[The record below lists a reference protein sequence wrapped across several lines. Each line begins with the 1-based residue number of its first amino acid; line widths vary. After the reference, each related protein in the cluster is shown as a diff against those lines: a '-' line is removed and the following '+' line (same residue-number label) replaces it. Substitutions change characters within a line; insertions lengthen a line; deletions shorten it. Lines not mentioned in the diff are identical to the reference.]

1 MKQSYPSYRDSGIES
16 LGELPSHWETSSL
29 RRAATYTA
37 SSVDKK
43 SDAEEIPVR
52 LCNYTD
58 VYYGDRIRADD
69 GDFMVATAT
78 AQEIDRCGLHEG
90 DVLITKDSEDW
101 QDIAVP
107 AIVEESAKDFVCG
120 YHLGIVRPNRKADP
134 GFLYRCLQSDG
145 VNKQLQVAATGVTR
159 YGLSNSSLEMAL
171 IPLPPLSEQVSIGEY
186 LDREVVRID
195 SLIEK
200 QHELIERLDE
210 YRAALVTHTVTQGLR
225 PAAATA
231 AGIDPEPRMKAS
243 GVEWLGLIPAHW
255 EVVDN
260 RRLFR
265 ERDERSDDGDGELL
279 TVSHITGVTRRS
291 EKPDVGMFMAESLEG
306 YKRCQ
311 AGDLIINTMWAWMG
325 AAGTAVELGLVS
337 PSYNIYTP
345 DPNRLLPEFVDRAY
359 RSRRYVL
366 GMTSESRGIWSSRLR
381 LYPQQFMSLR
391 TAVPPLAEQA
401 AIVTY
406 LESAEAR
413 SFRLTTSARLAI
425 ERLREYRTALIS
437 AAVTGKIDVRDAMTQ
452 GTEGEA

>member
-1 MKQSYPSYRDSGIES
+1 
-16 LGELPSHWETSSL
+16 
-29 RRAATYTA
+29 
-37 SSVDKK
+37 
-43 SDAEEIPVR
+43 
-52 LCNYTD
+52 
-58 VYYGDRIRADD
+58 
-69 GDFMVATAT
+69 
-78 AQEIDRCGLHEG
+78 
-90 DVLITKDSEDW
+90 
-101 QDIAVP
+101 
-107 AIVEESAKDFVCG
+107 
-120 YHLGIVRPNRKADP
+120 
-134 GFLYRCLQSDG
+134 
-145 VNKQLQVAATGVTR
+145 
-159 YGLSNSSLEMAL
+159 MAL
-171 IPLPPLSEQVSIGEY
+171 IPLPPLSEQIAIGGY
-186 LDREVVRID
+186 LNREVARID

-200 QHELIERLDE
+200 QHELIERLGE
-210 YRAALVTHTVTQGLR
+210 YCAALVTHTVTQGLR

-231 AGIDPEPRMKAS
+231 ASIDPEPHMKAS

-311 AGDLIINTMWAWMG
+311 AGDLVINTMWAWMG

-401 AIVTY
+401 AIVAY

-425 ERLREYRTALIS
+425 ERLREYRAALIS
-437 AAVTGKIDVRDAMTQ
+437 AAVTGKIDVRNAE
-452 GTEGEA
+452 TEGPGAAT

>member
-1 MKQSYPSYRDSGIES
+1 MQPYPSYLDSGVDW
-16 LGELPSHWETSSL
+16 LGELPMHWSTAQL
-29 RRAATYTA
+29 RRKLAIVSGGTPPSSDDECWGGDIVWVTPDDLGRNAEATISGSRRMITEHGVEA
-37 SSVDKK
+37 SSANV
-43 SDAEEIPVR
+43 SPAGSVVLSTRAPIGHLAIAGTPVTTNQGCR
-52 LCNYTD
+52 TLVPKGDIDSRYAYYAVGVSEPVLQALGKGSTFMELSSTD
-58 VYYGDRIRADD
+58 
-69 GDFMVATAT
+69 
-78 AQEIDRCGLHEG
+78 
-90 DVLITKDSEDW
+90 
-101 QDIAVP
+101 
-107 AIVEESAKDFVCG
+107 
-120 YHLGIVRPNRKADP
+120 LGAHRV
-134 GFLYRCLQSDG
+134 
-145 VNKQLQVAATGVTR
+145 
-159 YGLSNSSLEMAL
+159 
-171 IPLPPLSEQVSIGEY
+171 PLPPLHEQIAISSY
-186 LDREVVRID
+186 LGRETARID
-195 SLIEK
+195 ALIAR
-200 QHELIERLDE
+200 QRELVERLDE
-210 YRAALVTHTVTQGLR
+210 YCSALVTHTVTQGLP

-311 AGDLIINTMWAWMG
+311 AGDLVINTMWAWMG

-401 AIVTY
+401 AIVAY